1 MAINGYYELK
11 KSTSSGKYSFNLKA
25 GNHET
30 ILTSESY
37 FTKAGA
43 KTGIASVQV
52 NGKLDARFEKKVS
65 VRKEPYFV
73 LKAGN
78 GEPIGTSEM
87 YSAEAAR
94 DSGIAAVKENCPSTT
109 IKDLT
114 GEA

>member
-1 MAINGYYELK
+1 MAINGYYVLK

-37 FTKAGA
+37 LTKAGA
-43 KTGIASVQV
+43 KTGIASVQM
-52 NGKLDARFEKKVS
+52 NGKLDARFEKKLS
-65 VRKEPYFV
+65 VRREQYFV

-78 GEPIGTSEM
+78 GEVIGTSEM
-87 YSAEAAR
+87 YSTEAAR
-94 DSGIAAVKENCPSTT
+94 NGGIAAVKENSPSTM

-114 GEA
+114 GES